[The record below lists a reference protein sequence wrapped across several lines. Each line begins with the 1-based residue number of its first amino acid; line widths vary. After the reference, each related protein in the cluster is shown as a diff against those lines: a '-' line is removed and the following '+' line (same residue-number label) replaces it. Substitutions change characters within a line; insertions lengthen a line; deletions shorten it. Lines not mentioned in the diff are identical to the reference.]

1 MLPFKNYDNVR
12 ISYRFGV
19 PTFYNDFHTG
29 TDYIIPVGTPIYA
42 WTDVEIIKSLS
53 GPQGGNTA
61 WVKEGTKIVRL
72 LHLKT
77 LPKLG
82 KYKEGDIVATSGN
95 TGLSTAPH
103 CHIDVSEGSV
113 NLTNNKNFRDPEIY
127 FNQFR
132 ETTNTMELTKDQKKD
147 LSKLGFDF
155 GDNLNSGELDRL
167 IKKALDLQN
176 APTPPSENCDAQNKE
191 IADLKVRI
199 ADLEPKAD
207 IGNRFIE
214 VSKMAVQ

>member
-1 MLPFKNYDNVR
+1 MLPLKDYDKVR

-29 TDYIIPVGTPIYA
+29 TDYIIPVGTPIFA
-42 WTDVEIIKSLS
+42 WTDVEIIKTLV
-53 GPQGGNTA
+53 GTQGGNTA
-61 WVKEGTKIVRL
+61 WVKEGTKIIRL

-103 CHIDVSEGSV
+103 AHIDVSEGSV
-113 NLTNNKNFRDPEIY
+113 DLTNNKNFRDPEIY

-132 ETTNTMELTKDQKKD
+132 ENTMELTKDQKKD
-147 LSKLGFDF
+147 LTKLGFEF

-176 APTPPSENCDAQNKE
+176 APTPPAENCDVYKQQIVEKDA
-191 IADLKVRI
+191 RI
-199 ADLEPKAD
+199 AELEPKAD
-207 IGNRFIE
+207 IGNRFME